1 MDTNTGKV
9 AQQMVEALMA
19 SDVTLDVDGAGDAEE
34 MSPGVYQFTM
44 NKWHDRQASGDGGFE
59 PLGQVIYTVT
69 VTAAYKKFDE

>member
-44 NKWHDRQASGDGGFE
+44 NKWHDAKGTQAP

-69 VTAAYKKFDE
+69 VTAEYKKFDE